1 MDKMFKPWP
10 ILRGKDAAR
19 FLKKMKEDDKRE
31 ITKEEYDK
39 MMEGWSKLNAIFK
52 HT

>member
-19 FLKKMKEDDKRE
+19 FLKKMKENENKT
-31 ITKEEYDK
+31 ISKAEYEK
-39 MMEGWSKLNAIFK
+39 MMEGWRKLNAIFK